1 MGRTVPGREGVLSP
15 RVGSRD
21 PADLSVAIVPPL
33 SLIRSRIR
41 LTEYPER
48 DGVRLR
54 TVERDRR
61 E

>member
-1 MGRTVPGREGVLSP
+1 MKGVLSP

-21 PADLSVAIVPPL
+21 PADLGVANVPPL